1 MFYLTYAE
9 PPSGVYYSQV
19 TNVIQFLRSHCNANL
34 RLVAFISLHD
44 FSAKRKLIKQ
54 QLPDAIVLPMLP
66 KAPYWKFNNFILWLL
81 CLIYR
86 PKTIIS
92 RNVIAAN
99 MSINVRGLCSVK
111 KVCFDGRGAM
121 EAEWH
126 EYEVTVPE
134 SWKKSIY
141 KMENIAV
148 NKSDFRIAVTQKLVE
163 HWQSRYKYNS
173 SNHVVIPCTLNS
185 SFKAIIPTIDDII
198 KVRASIGINPDDTV
212 LAYSGS
218 TSGWQSFSI
227 LYTFLSSFLRESDS
241 HKVIFLAQEE
251 ENITKL
257 QSEFPHQVQRKW
269 VNHEE
274 VTAIL
279 TACDTGILIREQS
292 VTNQVASPTKFAE
305 YLSAGL
311 TVIISENLGDYSDF
325 VRNNNC
331 GTVVNGDAYPKIKRT
346 DIETRARMIS
356 LVKNNW
362 TKEAQ
367 LNNYKKLLS
376 AIQ

>member
-19 TNVIQFLRSHCNANL
+19 TDVVKFLRSNCNAPL

-44 FSAKRKLIKQ
+44 FKGKKKLIKQ

-66 KAPYWKFNNFILWLL
+66 KAPYWKFNNIILWIL
-81 CLIYR
+81 CLLYR
-86 PKTIIS
+86 PKSIVS
-92 RNVIAAN
+92 RNVIATN
-99 MSINVRGLCSVK
+99 MALNVRGISSVT

-126 EYEVTVPE
+126 EYTVTVPE
-134 SWKKSIY
+134 SWKKNIY
-141 KMENIAV
+141 RLENTAIH
-148 NKSDFRIAVTQKLVE
+148 NSNFRIAVTQKLVD
-163 HWQSRYKYNS
+163 HWQNHYHYTDTR
-173 SNHVVIPCTLNS
+173 HVVIPCTLNS
-185 SFKAIIPTIDDII
+185 SFKAEIPTTENINKI
-198 KVRASIGINPDDTV
+198 RASIGLQAEDIV

-227 LYTFLSSFLRESDS
+227 LHTFLSSFLKESGN

-251 ENITKL
+251 ENIKKL
-257 QSEFPHQVQRKW
+257 QQEFPKQVQRHW
-269 VNHEE
+269 VKHQE
-274 VTAIL
+274 VTTL
-279 TACDTGILIREQS
+279 LSLCDTGILIREQS

-311 TVIISENLGDYSDF
+311 PVIISENLGDYSEF
-325 VRNNNC
+325 VRENNC
-331 GTVVNGDAYPKIKRT
+331 GTVVIGDVYPRINKTK
-346 DIETRARMIS
+346 IETRERMIS
-356 LVKNNW
+356 LVKKNW

-367 LNNYKKLLS
+367 LNNYKKLLL